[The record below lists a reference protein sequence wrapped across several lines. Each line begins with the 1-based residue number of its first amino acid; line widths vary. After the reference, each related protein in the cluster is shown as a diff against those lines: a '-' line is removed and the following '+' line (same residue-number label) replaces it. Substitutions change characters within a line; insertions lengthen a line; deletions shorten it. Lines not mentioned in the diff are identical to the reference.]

1 MSINLDF
8 DIRMYMRGVVLY
20 CIVCFLAS
28 WPTCHA
34 QQARG
39 ARTAGDQA
47 FVNYA
52 ELRTRLAHS
61 LPEKAN
67 EIADLIDELQKVS
80 KATLQMTEQISA
92 HCVQ

>member
-1 MSINLDF
+1 
-8 DIRMYMRGVVLY
+8 MRGVLF
-20 CIVCFLAS
+20 CFVCFLAS
-28 WPTCHA
+28 WPACRA
-34 QQARG
+34 QQDRG
-39 ARTAGDQA
+39 ARTAENQA
-47 FVNYA
+47 SVNYA